1 MRKATTLL
9 TLIFAMLCLSSP
21 VAIAS
26 VGGHRQTARTIRH
39 NRRARKVGRLE
50 KTTRV
55 VVRTTSGGRV
65 LRRHRR
71 TDTKATPASGSTV
84 TPPATAPGVT
94 GTSSPGTGSTT
105 SHSGASAGSPSG
117 SSGSTTGSGSGS
129 AGTPT
134 SGSGSAGTPTSGSGS
149 AGTPT
154 SGSGSTGTPGSGS
167 GSTGTTGSGSG
178 STPSP
183 QGSTPFFTG
192 TFTSPDEWQSVYG
205 SCAQALNNTS
215 VQFTI
220 TPSCDP
226 AGNGHYRTDLCSS
239 SSCNGNG
246 TIAQGDV
253 YQAGQPTCTSIPVN
267 AVNVPTV
274 TNNGWMMFAEAKDN
288 SATTGGWAFMINS
301 YYTGVNQFAI
311 SFGTGISDTSWDGT
325 MTPGWHT
332 LSICTNNANNSS
344 GEVYG
349 IYEDG
354 VRLTF
359 NHGSG
364 TGQQTLTGFPI
375 INNGMSSWPLDIDDY
390 TGGAPT
396 NQIMTGAPLIASG
409 TDNPPMPAGGW
420 NNA

>member
-9 TLIFAMLCLSSP
+9 TLIVAMLCLSSP
-21 VAIAS
+21 AALAS
-26 VGGHRQTARTIRH
+26 VGHHAGSRKVTAHHRASRLQGSSSVGRHTRQTRAHGVRRTHSAGSVKR
-39 NRRARKVGRLE
+39 
-50 KTTRV
+50 TTRI
-55 VVRTTSGGRV
+55 VVRATSG
-65 LRRHRR
+65 RRLLSRHHRSV
-71 TDTKATPASGSTV
+71 TKAKPASGS
-84 TPPATAPGVT
+84 A
-94 GTSSPGTGSTT
+94 
-105 SHSGASAGSPSG
+105 
-117 SSGSTTGSGSGS
+117 
-129 AGTPT
+129 TPT
-134 SGSGSAGTPTSGSGS
+134 AG
-149 AGTPT
+149 AT